1 MALSLADE
9 KKALTDLMSRT
20 TLEVT
25 PGGAA
30 KVDDFSQIV
39 RAECTIY
46 VTFLPGSDFV
56 DTLNTV
62 RRLKTEGFNPVPHFA
77 ARSIVSA
84 EILEQNLQAL
94 QNEGITE
101 GLLIG
106 GGVDQP
112 LGEFSASIDVLNTG
126 LFARG
131 APSTYKIYS

>member
-1 MALSLADE
+1 MY
-9 KKALTDLMSRT
+9 
-20 TLEVT
+20 
-25 PGGAA
+25 
-30 KVDDFSQIV
+30 DFSQIV

-84 EILEQNLQAL
+84 EILEKNLQAL

-101 GLLIG
+101 ALLIG
-106 GGVDQP
+106 GGVDQKDS
-112 LGEFSASIDVLNTG
+112 GHQISSASTASPESSVRLTM
-126 LFARG
+126 
-131 APSTYKIYS
+131 S